1 MSEIELGKAG
11 TDLRRNAI
19 GVSHIVFFVVA
30 AAAPLTAVVGAS
42 PAAFAFGN
50 GPGVP
55 ATYLLV
61 GALYLLF
68 SVGFTAMSRFI
79 GSAGG
84 FYPYI
89 AAGLSRPAGVAGAF
103 IAIATYIAVELAV
116 FGLFGFF
123 VNDIVK
129 ASGGPDIPWW
139 LYACLLAALIYVCG
153 RRNIEFS
160 GRVLGYCMIAEIV
173 ILALFSLRVLL
184 SGGGPEGIAVA
195 PFGPSAVF
203 APGMGV
209 SLVFVVASFIGFEAT
224 AIFGEEARDP
234 KRTIAR
240 ATYLAVII
248 IAVFYAFV
256 TWAVALHYGPSKIAA
271 EATANTATLYLTAV
285 RAMLG
290 GPAGIALN
298 ALLITSLFAC
308 ALSFHNTINRYF
320 YSLGRERL
328 AWSGFARTH
337 GTHQSPYMAGA
348 VQTVMMIALILA
360 FALAGQDPYAVVFAW
375 MGAFASVGILLLQ
388 AMVCL
393 AVIGFFRND
402 TRDVGIWHR
411 VVAPGVSMAGLL
423 VCLVLMVINLPLV
436 SGSES
441 PIVESFP
448 VILALIGIAGATLA
462 VWLKTRKPDVY
473 ANLGRAFA

>member
-1 MSEIELGKAG
+1 MSTIELGEAG
-11 TDLRRNAI
+11 TELRRNAI

-50 GPGVP
+50 GAGVP

-61 GALYLLF
+61 GALYLVF

-89 AAGLSRPAGVAGAF
+89 AAGLGRPAGVAGAF
-103 IAIATYIAVELAV
+103 VALATYVAIELAV
-116 FGLFGFF
+116 CGLFGFF
-123 VNDIVK
+123 MNDIVK
-129 ASGGPDIPWW
+129 TSGGPSIAWW
-139 LYACLLAALIYVCG
+139 IYACTLAALIYACG

-160 GRVLGYCMIAEIV
+160 GRVLGYCMIAEIA
-173 ILALFSLRVLL
+173 ILALFALSVLI
-184 SGGGPEGIAVA
+184 SGGGPEGITVA
-195 PFGPSAVF
+195 PFGLSAV
-203 APGMGV
+203 AGPGIGV

-256 TWAVALHYGPSKIAA
+256 TWAVALHYGPSNIAS

-285 RAMLG
+285 QAMLG
-290 GPAGIALN
+290 GPAGIVLN

-320 YSLGRERL
+320 YSLGREGI
-328 AWSGFARTH
+328 AWTGFARTH
-337 GTHQSPYMAGA
+337 GTHHSPHMAGG
-348 VQTVMMIALILA
+348 VQTILMVALILA
-360 FALAGQDPYAVVFAW
+360 FAFTGQDPYAVVFAW

-388 AMVCL
+388 TMVCL
-393 AVIGFFRND
+393 AVIGFFRTD
-402 TRDVGIWHR
+402 TRGVGVWQWI
-411 VVAPGVSMAGLL
+411 VAPIISMAGLL
-423 VCLVLMVINLPLV
+423 ACLALMIINLPLI
-436 SGSES
+436 SGSQS
-441 PIVESFP
+441 PIVASFP
-448 VILALIGIAGATLA
+448 VILAIIAAAGATFA
-462 VWLKTRKPDVY
+462 VWLKARKPAIY